1 MKKLLLVTVPLLAVA
16 LVGGYYTWRGMMMRR
31 AADEVVLPDFEEL
44 GPGPRAPGT
53 AVFGIEVGKSSFAD
67 VQALEA
73 STKMSCKDTSAR
85 ALMKQMRAMKKK
97 EREEK
102 EAQGIEV
109 DATSS
114 ASAKKKSPMEKNPQV
129 RYSCEDTEASQ
140 LSDRAR
146 GGKGRVL
153 FVLDSPEH
161 PVRHASF
168 RRNHLLPASAWKDAT
183 DTLAALTKTYGEP
196 SSVQRPLPDAPAAD
210 AFPLYT
216 QSRYAWEFADLKVML
231 DVMGTPRGIN
241 VHEAIEVPWPVRS
254 DAPQLPP
261 VTAPSTKPQAAK

>member
-1 MKKLLLVTVPLLAVA
+1 MKKIIVLAVSLSA
-16 LVGGYYTWRGMMMRR
+16 AIAVGGYYTWRGMMMRR

-44 GPGPRAPGT
+44 GSGPRAPAT
-53 AVFGIEVGKSSFAD
+53 ALFGLEVGKSTFAD

-73 STKMSCKDTSAR
+73 RAKLSCKDTSAR

-102 EAQGIEV
+102 AAQGIEV

-114 ASAKKKSPMEKNPQV
+114 ASSKKKSPMEKNPQV
-129 RYSCEDTEASQ
+129 RYSCEDTEAAQ
-140 LSDRAR
+140 LTDRAR

-168 RRNHLLPASAWKDAT
+168 RRNHLLPDSAWRDAT
-183 DTLAALTKTYGEP
+183 DTLAALTKVYGEP
-196 SSVQRPLPDAPAAD
+196 TSVQRPIPDAPSPNV
-210 AFPLYT
+210 FPLYV
-216 QSRYAWEFADLKVML
+216 QSRYAWEYADLKVML

-254 DAPQLPP
+254 DAPTLPSMAEP
-261 VTAPSTKPQAAK
+261 RAAK